1 MKLCRYIAAALLLMV
16 CSNMY
21 AIASEDFV
29 DTTINELLQAKIT
42 DKRVVIEQQYNSQSK
57 IDRLKSRR
65 EEIKSIVLEKF
76 DPKYSSFRV
85 LVQYNDNKTE
95 TFSGRYTS
103 YIMAPVAARYIK
115 FAEVIQSQDVTTQKT
130 LLTNVS
136 NGYAT
141 EESEVVG
148 MQTKKYIAVGKMFKL
163 NEMSSPPVIKNN
175 DPVNI
180 VYSSGTISLKTM
192 GISMGVGAVGD
203 MIKVK
208 NSSSGAVLLGQIINK
223 NTVQVGGNNE

>member
-1 MKLCRYIAAALLLMV
+1 MQV
-16 CSNMY
+16 V
-21 AIASEDFV
+21 ASDDFV

-42 DKRVVIEQQYNSQSK
+42 DARVLIEQQYNSQSK
-57 IDRLKSRR
+57 VDRLKSRR

-76 DPKYSSFRV
+76 DTKYSSFRV
-85 LVQYNDNKTE
+85 LVQYNDGKSE
-95 TFSGRYTS
+95 PFSGRYIS
-103 YIMAPVAARYIK
+103 YVMAPVAAKYIK
-115 FAEVIQSQDVTTQKT
+115 YAEIIQSDDITTEKT
-130 LLTNVS
+130 LLANIKK
-136 NGYAT
+136 GFAT

-148 MQTKKYIAVGKMFKL
+148 MQAKKYIAVGKMFKL

-180 VYSSGTISLKTM
+180 VYSSGSISLKTV

>member
-1 MKLCRYIAAALLLMV
+1 MKLYTYILALLLLI
-16 CSNMY
+16 C
-21 AIASEDFV
+21 ATLRALASEDFV

-42 DKRVVIEQQYNSQSK
+42 DERVLIEQQYNSQSK
-57 IDRLKSRR
+57 IDRLKNRR

-85 LVQYNDNKTE
+85 LVQYNDGKTE
-95 TFSGRYTS
+95 TFSGRYNS
-103 YIMAPVAARYIK
+103 YIMAPLAARYIK
-115 FAEVIQSQDVTTQKT
+115 FAEIIQADDITTKKT
-130 LLTNVS
+130 PLAS
-136 NGYAT
+136 IKNGYAT
-141 EESEVVG
+141 EEAEVVG
-148 MQTKKYIAVGKMFKL
+148 MQAKKYIAVGKMFKL

-180 VYSSGTISLKTM
+180 IYSSGSISLKTV

-223 NTVQVGGNNE
+223 NTVQVGGQ